1 MNKER
6 AVFAAGCF
14 WGVEE
19 SFRKLEG
26 VSETKVGYI
35 GGDTENP
42 TYEDVC
48 SGETNHAEAVEVVFD
63 PEKISY
69 KDLVRHFWDIHDPT
83 QKDRQGP
90 DFGTQYR
97 SAIFYT
103 TEEQKKIAE
112 ELRDVEAAKM
122 PVVTEITEAAMFY
135 PAEDYHQKYILKKT
149 Q

>member
-97 SAIFYT
+97 SAIIYT